1 MKVAAV
7 VIGGL
12 LLVALTVYV
21 VGALLTQSHRVSRSA
36 PYRVPPERLFAL
48 IDGPQDWRPDIT
60 QSETL
65 TDAAGRRSIRETN
78 RDGNTI
84 TYELQQSKPPVGL
97 IRRIATENLPYS
109 GTWTFSLVR
118 EGDGTCVRITEDGDV
133 YNPIFRFVSRF
144 IIGQRRTIDNYLRAL
159 AKATN
164 QELKIRN

>member
-1 MKVAAV
+1 MKVAVV

-12 LLVALTVYV
+12 LLVAVTVYV
-21 VGALLTQSHRVSRSA
+21 VGALLAKSHLVSRSA
-36 PYRVPPERLFAL
+36 LYRVPPERLFAL

-60 QSETL
+60 RSESL
-65 TDAAGRRSIRETN
+65 TDAAGRRLMRETS
-78 RDGNTI
+78 RDGNTVA
-84 TYELQQSKPPVGL
+84 YELQQSKPPVGL

-118 EGDGTCVRITEDGDV
+118 EGEGTRVRITEDGDV

-144 IIGQRRTIDNYLRAL
+144 IIGQHRTIDNYLRAL

-164 QELKIRN
+164 QELEIEN